1 MRKALLLIVA
11 ALAVCFAVPTASAQA
26 DNFHVEVMSP
36 GEVQQGNVATVS
48 ANVSAGKALKGES
61 RNVTVELSISEKT
74 LNTTTIEIDRGE
86 SKTVNWSILWDK
98 SGNYSIEVVAE
109 YDTGM
114 FDGESASDSAS
125 LTVSENE
132 QDSTD
137 AGGDEGSD
145 NEGTGETDPTP
156 YEMCKDRAEESW
168 KLTYFQCNLEFGK
181 PLFSGYDW
189 F

>member
-1 MRKALLLIVA
+1 MRKALILIVA
-11 ALAVCFAVPTASAQA
+11 ALAVCSAVPAASAQA
-26 DNFHVEVMSP
+26 DDFRVEVASP
-36 GEVQQGNVATVS
+36 GEVQQGNVATIS

-98 SGNYSIEVVAE
+98 PGTYSIEVTAE

-114 FDGESASDSAS
+114 FDSESASDSAS

-137 AGGDEGSD
+137 AGDDGSD
-145 NEGTGETDPTP
+145 NESTGEADPTP

-168 KLTYFQCNLEFGK
+168 KLTYFQCNLDFGK
-181 PLFSGYDW
+181 SLFSGYDW